1 MAKMTIAQLREVAL
15 DRFNEDYIKDF
26 DKARNFVNRFYRL
39 AGLDERCLYYDND
52 ENLYNK
58 YWVQKAHE
66 KADKML
72 DKLRADLKPF
82 GLTIRYYGYLPTL
95 EEIGTQNRALT
106 AWYYER

>member
-15 DRFNEDYIKDF
+15 DRFNEDYIKDL

-39 AGLDERCLYYDND
+39 AGLNERCLYQDND
-52 ENLYNK
+52 ERRCNK
-58 YWVQKAHE
+58 SWVQREH
-66 KADKML
+66 DKEDRMI